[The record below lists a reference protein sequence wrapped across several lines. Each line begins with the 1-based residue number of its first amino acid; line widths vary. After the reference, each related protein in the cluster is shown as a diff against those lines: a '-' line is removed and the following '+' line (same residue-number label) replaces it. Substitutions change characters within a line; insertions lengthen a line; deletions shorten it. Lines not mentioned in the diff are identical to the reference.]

1 MTCQCFPSPHQSF
14 TSSMSDSDKFF
25 FQPCVCG
32 HMFTGLNAFTWHEKS
47 CVKGKKCLSG
57 ALSRAKEAY
66 QKKKV
71 HIQGP
76 VDSDQAGVLEA
87 DPPVEWRQLALHHSQ
102 KFQAKTDER
111 LDGTESDRVCVQH
124 FGQGSY

>member
-1 MTCQCFPSPHQSF
+1 MCQCFPSPHQSF
-14 TSSMSDSDKFF
+14 TSSMSDLDKSF
-25 FQPCVCG
+25 FQTCVCG
-32 HMFTGLNAFTWHEKS
+32 HMFTGLNALTWHEKS
-47 CVKGKKCLSG
+47 CVKGKKRLSG

-87 DPPVEWRQLALHHSQ
+87 DPMAEWRQSVLHHSPQ
-102 KFQAKTDER
+102 FQAQTDER

>member
-1 MTCQCFPSPHQSF
+1 
-14 TSSMSDSDKFF
+14 MSDSDNFF
-25 FQPCVCG
+25 FQTCVCG
-32 HMFTGLNAFTWHEKS
+32 RTFTGLNALTRHEKS
-47 CVKGKKCLSG
+47 CVKGKKRLSG
-57 ALSRAKEAY
+57 VLSRAKEAY

-87 DPPVEWRQLALHHSQ
+87 DPLAEWRQSALCHSP
-102 KFQAKTDER
+102 KFQAETGKC

-124 FGQGSY
+124 FGQGNY